1 MKEIFDDESTPTVL
15 RLCADI
21 SEKQTVQ
28 VSLYVDFIRNIADE
42 IEQLEKKVSK
52 YEHSTVQHRR
62 LRRPWRNRVDILAD
76 KKKMNNADIAQR
88 LLDAYEGMRTGSR
101 SDLKDAAD
109 EILKL
114 RKKLKEYENNN
125 E

>member
-52 YEHSTVQHRR
+52 YEHSTVQHCR